1 MSLGVGIMDWI
12 FWLVLIIVL
21 TIIEV
26 ATVNLLT
33 IWFVISG
40 IVTLLIAI
48 FVNNVVIETTVFI
61 ILGVIL
67 LFTTRPV
74 FTKLLQGKNEKTN
87 LDRVVGMRGIVTE
100 EIKKHQV
107 GEVKVDGKKWSAV
120 SDKTIKVGE
129 EVTILKIEGV
139 KLIVEKVGE

>member
-1 MSLGVGIMDWI
+1 MDWI

>member
-1 MSLGVGIMDWI
+1 MDWI

-67 LFTTRPV
+67 LFTTRPD